1 MNALAHASLFSLF
14 TLLITAAPMIAG
26 FSFALRPSTVRL
38 ALVRALTLV
47 GIFAGLASLI
57 SGVVNV
63 LIFMASRS
71 PATPEPPG
79 EVYTSSA
86 EILIIPFISCVFL
99 ALAWTGVAIGLR
111 KPFDQ

>member
-14 TLLITAAPMIAG
+14 SLLITAAPMIAG
-26 FSFALRPSTVRL
+26 FSFALRPSAVRL

-47 GIFAGLASLI
+47 GLFVGIASLI

-63 LIFMASRS
+63 LLFMAAQSTT
-71 PATPEPPG
+71 TPDPRA

-86 EILIIPFISCVFL
+86 EILVIPFISCVFL